1 MKLRKTY
8 LTIFFPVTDT
18 APEAMLALY
27 RHEFDVGKVLDKES
41 VRLLFVHALH
51 DYLSGHLNEHAF
63 GSLCFAISTAPE
75 VRKLLDHEMAE
86 FRAPLDDCVDIV
98 WLATSPDFA
107 SVRTLLAVLLTKLTS
122 PDALRTR

>member
-63 GSLCFAISTAPE
+63 GSVSYTHLTLPTNRE
-75 VRKLLDHEMAE
+75 V
-86 FRAPLDDCVDIV
+86 
-98 WLATSPDFA
+98 
-107 SVRTLLAVLLTKLTS
+107 
-122 PDALRTR
+122 